1 MILGYVWLIFSKATF
16 LDSPTSM
23 TNPEMAHSELGGKAM
38 RKFSGLR
45 ARSYSYLTDEGSED
59 KKQTTQKSV

>member
-1 MILGYVWLIFSKATF
+1 MK
-16 LDSPTSM
+16 D
-23 TNPEMAHSELGGKAM
+23 ELGGKAM

-45 ARSYSYLTDEGSED
+45 ARSYSYLIDEGSED